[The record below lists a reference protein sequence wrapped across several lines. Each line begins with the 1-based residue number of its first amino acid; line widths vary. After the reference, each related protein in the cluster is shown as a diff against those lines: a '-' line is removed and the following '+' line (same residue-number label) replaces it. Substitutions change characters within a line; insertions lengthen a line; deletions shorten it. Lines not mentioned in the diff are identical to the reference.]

1 MNEHD
6 ELQSAFG
13 ALLGEPPMPA
23 VDRRQQVD
31 DRVGRIRRRRN
42 AVSAVGAA
50 VVIAGASLVFVNVRN
65 HQPAHESVAAIRSA
79 QAPILSL
86 GVDGGTSQRV
96 GRAVDFE
103 VKLSGLSENPGDY
116 GFQIKYGDLGMDR
129 AYGAKHCVLTT
140 PVDANV
146 QHTFSH
152 AYTQPG
158 HYDVTVVASL
168 CGVVKATRSLT
179 VVVTR

>member
-13 ALLGEPPMPA
+13 ALLGEPPMAA

-31 DRVGRIRRRRN
+31 VRVGRIRRRRN

-65 HQPAHESVAAIRSA
+65 HQPAHESVAAIRA
-79 QAPILSL
+79 APAAKLSL
-86 GVDGGTSQRV
+86 SVVGGPHARVGKPITLRLTMTGLAENPDDYGLKYIFGAGSPIRLYGTS
-96 GRAVDFE
+96 
-103 VKLSGLSENPGDY
+103 
-116 GFQIKYGDLGMDR
+116 
-129 AYGAKHCVLTT
+129 HCVLTT
-140 PVDANV
+140 PVNADIV
-146 QHTFSH
+146 RTVGFT
-152 AYTQPG
+152 YDQPG
-158 HYDVTVVASL
+158 TYRITVIATL
-168 CGVVKATRSLT
+168 CGVTKAQATTT